1 LAALTAPLYSDFYQ
15 TLPDWTRP
23 FTGSIISMAV
33 VVAAPLNALFL
44 LGSWRYSQVRLGADS
59 PRAEEERAGV
69 NEMHTRRPIHSVSG
83 INFAGAGPRWR
94 LSDALARSLQSQ
106 RSRSKKGLAFGRK
119 RSMCV
124 DVRMC

>member
-44 LGSWRYSQVRLGADS
+44 LGSWRYSQARLGADS
-59 PRAEEERAGV
+59 PRAEGDIVIVRVSHILG
-69 NEMHTRRPIHSVSG
+69 TTFRRI
-83 INFAGAGPRWR
+83 FRR
-94 LSDALARSLQSQ
+94 
-106 RSRSKKGLAFGRK
+106 
-119 RSMCV
+119 
-124 DVRMC
+124 